1 MSRHRNIWDN
11 HWVVWCRERDFDP
24 FEYSVVRLANYLTE
38 LQDSQEDNQGSSKN
52 HASFK
57 SHRAGIVA
65 IFSLAHPTKPNL
77 AESPAIKGL
86 AERLRVSAPNG
97 AKYTETISLTP
108 VFMRYI
114 ADCKNGMTFW
124 LMSLYE
130 LRSRMAMLGRIK
142 TMGRSGDIGVINRMF
157 AGDIDDYA
165 AGCQG
170 DKQNNQILNVRYD
183 FPKTW
188 RSLSRMSEWKKLGE
202 YLHLC
207 PGFLPEYALCCV
219 RSAFEIYY
227 QRTKN
232 LPIETMYDERRPT
245 EPIQRLLLSTKK
257 RNGKYFGMSP
267 TSVGPLIKEQLRL
280 SGIDVKKFQ
289 AHIVRSAS
297 IALQLGQ
304 GNDKDVTLQN
314 AGVSLKVF
322 SIHYNMPLQVSQ
334 VPPSLQ
340 SLKGDAVAHCLTA
353 TSAAAVP
360 TPTVTLPPAGRG
372 QNNSQLCALPPTDA
386 GLQLALEPSPMEQLA
401 APIRASNGQ
410 SKISY
415 TDQEVQLMLGL

>member
-1 MSRHRNIWDN
+1 MKLVVVASSANDSRLPAAGPVGLGTQAPNQTSSRPAGIVDDGCVQGLLQCYEQQGFVKSYIDRLMAPWRATGAKLTMSRHRNIWDH

-157 AGDIDDYA
+157 AGDTDDYA

-232 LPIETMYDERRPT
+232 LPI
-245 EPIQRLLLSTKK
+245 
-257 RNGKYFGMSP
+257 
-267 TSVGPLIKEQLRL
+267 V
-280 SGIDVKKFQ
+280 
-289 AHIVRSAS
+289 
-297 IALQLGQ
+297 
-304 GNDKDVTLQN
+304 
-314 AGVSLKVF
+314 
-322 SIHYNMPLQVSQ
+322 
-334 VPPSLQ
+334 
-340 SLKGDAVAHCLTA
+340 
-353 TSAAAVP
+353 
-360 TPTVTLPPAGRG
+360 
-372 QNNSQLCALPPTDA
+372 
-386 GLQLALEPSPMEQLA
+386 
-401 APIRASNGQ
+401 
-410 SKISY
+410 
-415 TDQEVQLMLGL
+415 

>member
-1 MSRHRNIWDN
+1 
-11 HWVVWCRERDFDP
+11 
-24 FEYSVVRLANYLTE
+24 
-38 LQDSQEDNQGSSKN
+38 
-52 HASFK
+52 
-57 SHRAGIVA
+57 
-65 IFSLAHPTKPNL
+65 
-77 AESPAIKGL
+77 
-86 AERLRVSAPNG
+86 
-97 AKYTETISLTP
+97 
-108 VFMRYI
+108 
-114 ADCKNGMTFW
+114 
-124 LMSLYE
+124 
-130 LRSRMAMLGRIK
+130 
-142 TMGRSGDIGVINRMF
+142 
-157 AGDIDDYA
+157 
-165 AGCQG
+165 
-170 DKQNNQILNVRYD
+170 
-183 FPKTW
+183 
-188 RSLSRMSEWKKLGE
+188 MSEWKKLGE

-232 LPIETMYDERRPT
+232 LPIETMYDDRRPT

-386 GLQLALEPSPMEQLA
+386 GLQLALEPSPMEQLS